1 MVTRQGQGS
10 VAHLLL
16 RTGQPASAVFI
27 FSTFTATGNQ
37 KSCVEKLV
45 KHMNGHGSAHVVTRV
60 RAAERER
67 EVGQQD
73 THEGERGRLETGGC
87 ELFCAKEERRGLQG
101 GRL

>member
-16 RTGQPASAVFI
+16 WTGQPASAVFI
-27 FSTFTATGNQ
+27 FSTFTTTGNQ
-37 KSCVEKLV
+37 KSRVEKLV
-45 KHMNGHGSAHVVTRV
+45 KHMNGHMNVITRV
-60 RAAERER
+60 RAGERER

-73 THEGERGRLETGGC
+73 THEWERGRLETGGC